1 MNYVA
6 NHHVSDGW
14 LIDSGKQLD
23 APVGMAG
30 FLFMLGSS
38 IVVITITMNAGSQ
51 SEETLSTPL
60 LPSL

>member
-38 IVVITITMNAGSQ
+38 IVS
-51 SEETLSTPL
+51 
-60 LPSL
+60 